1 VGRKTK
7 YTNKFPGRVEIMAR
21 GGMIEVDMAAEL
33 GVSVK
38 TFEDYKKRYPLFLQS
53 LKKGKE
59 TVDDIVVAKLLTR
72 ALGYEYDEIVKERI
86 LANGK
91 KSNVMA
97 ITKVTTKHVHPDVT
111 AMIFWLKNR
120 RPEEWREQKHVDPE
134 QQVTPELKQTI
145 NILAILNQRH
155 PDAFDKFVEVT
166 TVPGA
171 NGTVKKRKQI
181 QKKTKTRKKK

>member
-1 VGRKTK
+1 
-7 YTNKFPGRVEIMAR
+7 MAR
-21 GGMIEVDMAAEL
+21 GGMIEVDMAVEL

-38 TFEDYKKRYPLFLQS
+38 TFEEYKKKYPLFIQS
-53 LKKGKE
+53 LKRGKE

-86 LANGK
+86 PANGK
-91 KSNVMA
+91 KGHVIA
-97 ITKVTTKHVHPDVT
+97 ITKITTKHVHPDVT

-145 NILAILNQRH
+145 NVLAILNQKA
-155 PDAFDKFVEVT
+155 PEAFDKFVEVT
-166 TVPGA
+166 TVPKT
-171 NGTVKKRKQI
+171 NGTARKKRLPA
-181 QKKTKTRKKK
+181 KTKTRRKKKQ